1 MTSGWRQNGTHG
13 HMSSRTVAHEL
24 LPAGRACAA
33 WLPTAFH
40 GSAGCDRPS
49 PTGRACL
56 AAPVQRGTQGSDL
69 GLLSQ
74 GSISRALCRDKVTIS
89 VLLPLSYC
97 LKKEKKKLKR
107 KKKDKE
113 IEGERRARMLRFCH
127 RRCQPATWPPQGH
140 PQPDHRRRS
149 REAFLCLPAPRTAQR
164 ATPLSS

>member
-13 HMSSRTVAHEL
+13 HMISRTVAPRVL
-24 LPAGRACAA
+24 LPAGPCICSLAPHRLPLHC
-33 WLPTAFH
+33 WL
-40 GSAGCDRPS
+40 RPPQPHRQS
-49 PTGRACL
+49 LPGAL
-56 AAPVQRGTQGSDL
+56 IQRGTQGSDL

-97 LKKEKKKLKR
+97 LKKKKKLKR

-140 PQPDHRRRS
+140 PQPDHRRCS
-149 REAFLCLPAPRTAQR
+149 REAFLCLPPPQTTQR